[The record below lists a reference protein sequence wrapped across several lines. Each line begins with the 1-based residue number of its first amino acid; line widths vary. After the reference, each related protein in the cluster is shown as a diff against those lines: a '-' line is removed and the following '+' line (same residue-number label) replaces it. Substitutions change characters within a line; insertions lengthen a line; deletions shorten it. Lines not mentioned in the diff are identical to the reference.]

1 MNNNPEIDPGLQALI
16 DGYALLEAGIQ
27 PEDLPSVL
35 PPSPTGVEEFP
46 FRDARGIYRS
56 RRRKSRRRKSRRR
69 KSSRRK
75 SSRRRTSRKRTSRK
89 GKSRRK
95 SSKYIILY

>member
-1 MNNNPEIDPGLQALI
+1 MDNNPEHDASLQALI

-35 PPSPTGVEEFP
+35 PPSPTGVDEFP

-56 RRRKSRRRKSRRR
+56 RRRKSSRRRRSRR

-75 SSRRRTSRKRTSRK
+75 SRRRTSRRR
-89 GKSRRK
+89 KSRRK
-95 SSKYIILY
+95 LSK

>member
-35 PPSPTGVEEFP
+35 PPSPTGVDEFP
-46 FRDARGIYRS
+46 FKDARGIYRS
-56 RRRKSRRRKSRRR
+56 RRRSSRRR
-69 KSSRRK
+69 KSSRRRT
-75 SSRRRTSRKRTSRK
+75 SRRRTSRKRTSRK
-89 GKSRRK
+89 RISRKRTSRSK
-95 SSKYIILY
+95 SSK